1 MTPLA
6 ASAASVASAASAA
19 IAAGGGLADLGSA
32 LSYEFVRNAL
42 YAGLLAS
49 VLCGVVGTFVVV
61 KRLVFLGGGISHAAF
76 GGLGICYHYGVEPR
90 LGAAAVAVVSAL
102 ALGVGRDAGGGGAR
116 SRSADSVIGVLWAV
130 GMALGIVFINS
141 TPGYAPNLMTYLF
154 GNILTVRRSDVLLTL
169 GLVAVVL
176 VLLALYFKELVAV
189 AFDEEFAAVQGVPVD
204 AVRILLLVVTALAV
218 VFLIQ
223 LVGIIL
229 VMALLTIPP
238 MVSLMLVRSFGAVML
253 LSTVLGAVMTV
264 GGLVLSYLVDV
275 PSGPAIVLLGAVMLG
290 VVGSGGG
297 WRAANTPN
305 HSIRRLLNQ
314 ASSRST
320 SPPATCQR
328 RSSWKW
334 PSSRTSYPSVK
345 RRSA

>member
-1 MTPLA
+1 M
-6 ASAASVASAASAA
+6 
-19 IAAGGGLADLGSA
+19 
-32 LSYEFVRNAL
+32 
-42 YAGLLAS
+42 
-49 VLCGVVGTFVVV
+49 
-61 KRLVFLGGGISHAAF
+61 
-76 GGLGICYHYGVEPR
+76 
-90 LGAAAVAVVSAL
+90 
-102 ALGVGRDAGGGGAR
+102 
-116 SRSADSVIGVLWAV
+116 IGVLWAV

-290 VVGSGGG
+290 VVWLG
-297 WRAANTPN
+297 
-305 HSIRRLLNQ
+305 RRV
-314 ASSRST
+314 AR
-320 SPPATCQR
+320 P
-328 RSSWKW
+328 
-334 PSSRTSYPSVK
+334 
-345 RRSA
+345 